1 MLVAAYVCRA
11 PLADDDIDELGT
23 GSSAVIREEHPW
35 KWTKK
40 EGEKRDNIAAV
51 HLRGAERGAR
61 AISNELMMWL
71 KLSHGGSGFVR
82 F

>member
-1 MLVAAYVCRA
+1 M
-11 PLADDDIDELGT
+11 
-23 GSSAVIREEHPW
+23 IREEHPW